1 MEKAYISIAA
11 AHGHIWE
18 VRGNDRGVTWIAPE
32 MLQQP
37 FEENEI
43 TKYAAAQLL
52 EYFHGNRTVFDFPMD
67 LSGTPFQ
74 KEVWAALV
82 EIPYGTTVSYG
93 EVAAKIG
100 RPKAV
105 RAVGQAVGKNP
116 CMIAVPCH
124 RVIGKDGSLTG
135 FSVGLDW
142 KRYLLGLE
150 QK

>member
-1 MEKAYISIAA
+1 MELA
-11 AHGHIWE
+11 
-18 VRGNDRGVTWIAPE
+18 
-32 MLQQP
+32 
-37 FEENEI
+37 
-43 TKYAAAQLL
+43 
-52 EYFHGNRTVFDFPMD
+52 
-67 LSGTPFQ
+67 GTAFQ
-74 KEVWAALV
+74 REVWGALV
-82 EIPYGTTVSYG
+82 DIPFGTTVSYG

-135 FSVGLDW
+135 FSAGLEW